1 MIRVLI
7 ADDHALVRRGLHQV
21 LDALG
26 DVTVVGEVVTAF
38 DVIPAVVATRPDV
51 LLLDIAMPGGNFL
64 DLLDH
69 LRRHAPKLR
78 TLIVSAH
85 AEALY
90 ARRAIRAGAA
100 GYINK
105 SHAEEELVTALRVV
119 ARGGRYVSAALAQEL
134 AAELASGRGATPH
147 DALTNREHE
156 VMLLLAAGHS
166 VTQVAEQLGL
176 SVKTVSTHRTRLL
189 AKMELTTNA
198 ELVRY
203 ALTHG
208 LIT

>member
-7 ADDHALVRRGLHQV
+7 ADDHALVRRGLRHV

-26 DVTVVGEVVTAF
+26 DVTVVGEAVTAAE
-38 DVIPAVVATRPDV
+38 VIPAVRATRPDV
-51 LLLDIAMPGGNFL
+51 LLLDIGMPGGSFL
-64 DLLDH
+64 ELLEH
-69 LRRHAPKLR
+69 FRAHEPRLR

-100 GYINK
+100 GYVNK
-105 SHAEEELVTALRVV
+105 GHAEEELVAALRVV
-119 ARGGRYVSAALAQEL
+119 GQGGRYVSAALAQEL
-134 AAELASGRGATPH
+134 AAELASERRVSAH
-147 DALTNREHE
+147 EALTNREHE
-156 VMLLLAAGHS
+156 VMLLLASGTTAS
-166 VTQVAEQLGL
+166 QVAAQLGL

-189 AKMELTTNA
+189 AKMGLTSNA

-203 ALTHG
+203 ALSHG
-208 LIT
+208 LIA

>member
-7 ADDHALVRRGLHQV
+7 ADDHALVRRGLRHV
-21 LDALG
+21 LDPLG
-26 DVTVVGEVVTAF
+26 DVTVVGEAVTGPE
-38 DVIPAVVATRPDV
+38 VIPAVRATRPDV
-51 LLLDIAMPGGNFL
+51 LLLDIGMPGGSFL
-64 DLLDH
+64 EMLEH
-69 LRRHAPKLR
+69 LRVHEPRVR

-105 SHAEEELVTALRVV
+105 SHAEEELVAAVRVV
-119 ARGGRYVSAALAQEL
+119 GQGGRYVSPELAQEL

-147 DALTNREHE
+147 ESLTNREHE
-156 VMLLLAAGHS
+156 VMLLLASGHS
-166 VTQVAEQLGL
+166 ASQVASQLGL

-208 LIT
+208 LIA